1 MNLKMSSSYLQD
13 GATPLKK
20 NLEFSTW
27 PSPLSDA
34 TLIHVRGLV
43 PRQGL
48 LKMELRLEDVT
59 STLAGRKLVH

>member
-1 MNLKMSSSYLQD
+1 MSTSYLQD
-13 GATPLKK
+13 GAAPLKK

-34 TLIHVRGLV
+34 TLIPVRGLV

-59 STLAGRKLVH
+59 STLDGRKLVH